1 MRTIEE
7 LKKDKAKAKDEIN
20 EILMVFLCKYQD
32 LDIDISVHFNKYGT
46 VGSSNTITNSVST
59 DIEVHI

>member
-1 MRTIEE
+1 MKTIEE
-7 LKKDKAKAKDEIN
+7 LKKDKAKAQDEIN
-20 EILMVFLCKYQD
+20 SILMGFLCKYQD

-46 VGSSNTITNSVST
+46 LGGSNTNSVST